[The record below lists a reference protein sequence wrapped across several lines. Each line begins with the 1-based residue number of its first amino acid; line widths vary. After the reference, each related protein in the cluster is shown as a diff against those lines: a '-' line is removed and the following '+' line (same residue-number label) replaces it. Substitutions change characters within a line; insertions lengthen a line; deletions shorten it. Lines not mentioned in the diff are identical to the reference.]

1 MTGYARSLLVTVFF
15 LFLATIVMYQVASAD
30 SMTHEFWESW
40 STQATVLVL
49 VSVVS
54 GATALRIKSG
64 PIRATIV
71 AAQIAIFAIG
81 AYGEAG
87 FSLPLFAWGAALI
100 VQAFVLVSHRTA
112 LVLSVIMIATVLFL
126 PRAETVWHVAVE
138 ERKASDIIAGFTFF
152 SLVLYLTATHNA
164 STRREEEYL
173 QSRNQLRDSLLQL
186 TTANV
191 GFQNYAVA
199 AEQRG
204 TEGERQRI
212 TREIHDTVGYTLT
225 NIIMMTKACEELID
239 RDHDVL
245 RNLLGDA
252 RGQCQEALVETR
264 RTLRELRSIQM
275 PETDFPKQ
283 VWKTVN
289 TFKIATGI
297 DVQLDFRNLQPVRDS
312 DIRSVLHR
320 AVQEGLT
327 NAFRHGHATH
337 VSVLFWHDGA
347 GISVIVRDNG
357 VGSSSF
363 HEDIGIRG
371 MRERFE
377 PLGGEI
383 HAESLPGGGFE
394 VRGWIPIRAMNE
406 PN

>member
-30 SMTHEFWESW
+30 SMTHEFWEAW